1 MPDSKKALLVTTV
14 SGFVPQFEM
23 NNVRLLQ
30 SMGYEVHYAANYN
43 TPSYGNDN
51 HRLDGTGIIR
61 HQIDFVRSPFKAAN
75 FNVYRQ
81 LCSLMRAE
89 HFDLVHCH
97 TPMGGVMARLAA
109 HATATG
115 PIIYTAHGFHFFK
128 GAAPVN
134 WLCYYPME
142 RFLSRF
148 TDQQI
153 CINQE
158 DFACASKQF
167 HARYI
172 DYIPGAGFDFRRLPH
187 MTAEDIQLKKQALG
201 LPLNHRILL
210 SSGEFIKRKN
220 HETALRAIAK
230 IVSEFPDIH
239 YVICG
244 HGQLQDYLQQLVKD
258 LDMENHVS
266 FPGYRQDILEIY
278 PCADIF
284 VFPSFQEGLPMA
296 LLEAMASGLPVVC
309 SDIRGSRDLMEPEA
323 QNSQVVNPQSAGLQP
338 CKGGYMISKANDV
351 NAYAEAIAQIL
362 RNPVSMDSMK
372 QANALRARQFSME
385 QVSARMEKIYQRISH
400 KK

>member
-1 MPDSKKALLVTTV
+1 MHDSRKALLVTTV

-51 HRLDGTGIIR
+51 HRLDGTGIVR
-61 HQIDFVRSPFKAAN
+61 HQIDFVRSPFKATN
-75 FNVYRQ
+75 LNVYRQ
-81 LCSLMRAE
+81 LCTLMRSE

-109 HATATG
+109 HATGTG
-115 PIIYTAHGFHFFK
+115 PVIYTAHGFHFFK

-167 HARYI
+167 HARYT
-172 DYIPGAGFDFRRLPH
+172 DYIPGAGFDFNRLPH
-187 MTAEDIQLKKQALG
+187 MSTEDIQLKKQSLG
-201 LPLNHRILL
+201 LPLNRRILL

-230 IVSEFPDIH
+230 LIREFPDIH

-244 HGQLQDYLQQLVKD
+244 HGQLHDYLLQLVKD
-258 LDMENHVS
+258 LGLEDHVS

-296 LLEAMASGLPVVC
+296 LLEAMANGLPVVC
-309 SDIRGSRDLMEPEA
+309 SNIRGSRDLMEPE
-323 QNSQVVNPQSAGLQP
+323 NRGSQEIPHQSAGLQP
-338 CKGGYMISKANDV
+338 YKGGYMISKADDV
-351 NAYAEAIAQIL
+351 DAYTEALALIL
-362 RNPVSMDSMK
+362 RHPDSMNSMK
-372 QANALRARQFSME
+372 QANALRAQQFSME
-385 QVSARMEKIYQRISH
+385 QVSARMEKIYQRIGCE
-400 KK
+400 K

>member
-1 MPDSKKALLVTTV
+1 MHDSRKALLVTTV

-30 SMGYEVHYAANYN
+30 SMGYDVHYAANYN

-51 HRLDGTGIIR
+51 HRLDGTGIVR

-75 FNVYRQ
+75 LNVYRQ
-81 LCSLMRAE
+81 LCSLMRSE

-109 HATATG
+109 HATGTG
-115 PIIYTAHGFHFFK
+115 PVIYTAHGFHFFK

-167 HARYI
+167 HARYT
-172 DYIPGAGFDFRRLPH
+172 DYIPGAGFDFNRLPH
-187 MTAEDIQLKKQALG
+187 MSTEDIQLKKQSLG
-201 LPLNHRILL
+201 LPLNRRILL

-230 IVSEFPDIH
+230 LIREFPDIH

-244 HGQLQDYLQQLVKD
+244 HGQLHDYLLQLVKYLGLED
-258 LDMENHVS
+258 HVS

-296 LLEAMASGLPVVC
+296 LLEAMANGLPVVC
-309 SDIRGSRDLMEPEA
+309 SNIRGSRDLMEPE
-323 QNSQVVNPQSAGLQP
+323 NRGSQEIPHQSAGLQP
-338 CKGGYMISKANDV
+338 CKGGYMISKADDV
-351 NAYAEAIAQIL
+351 DAYTEALALIL
-362 RNPVSMDSMK
+362 RHPDSMNSMK
-372 QANALRARQFSME
+372 QANALRAQQFSME
-385 QVSARMEKIYQRISH
+385 QVSARMEKIYQRIGCE
-400 KK
+400 K

>member
-1 MPDSKKALLVTTV
+1 
-14 SGFVPQFEM
+14 
-23 NNVRLLQ
+23 
-30 SMGYEVHYAANYN
+30 
-43 TPSYGNDN
+43 
-51 HRLDGTGIIR
+51 
-61 HQIDFVRSPFKAAN
+61 
-75 FNVYRQ
+75 
-81 LCSLMRAE
+81 
-89 HFDLVHCH
+89 
-97 TPMGGVMARLAA
+97 MARLAA

-128 GAAPVN
+128 GAAPAN

-258 LDMENHVS
+258 L
-266 FPGYRQDILEIY
+266 
-278 PCADIF
+278 
-284 VFPSFQEGLPMA
+284 GL
-296 LLEAMASGLPVVC
+296 
-309 SDIRGSRDLMEPEA
+309 
-323 QNSQVVNPQSAGLQP
+323 
-338 CKGGYMISKANDV
+338 
-351 NAYAEAIAQIL
+351 
-362 RNPVSMDSMK
+362 
-372 QANALRARQFSME
+372 
-385 QVSARMEKIYQRISH
+385 
-400 KK
+400 